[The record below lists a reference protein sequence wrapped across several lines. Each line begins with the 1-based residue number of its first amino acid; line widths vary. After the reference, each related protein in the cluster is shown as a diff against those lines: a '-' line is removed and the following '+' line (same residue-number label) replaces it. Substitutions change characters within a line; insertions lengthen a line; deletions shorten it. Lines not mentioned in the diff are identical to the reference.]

1 MKIKAISRI
10 KPKVNTIQRNLDPLI
25 HPFAKAREAQRA
37 VVAAKTDRIFAQPFV
52 YAFSGHSDGVWSI
65 QRHPKRLNC
74 IFSGGC
80 DGEIK
85 VWNTANRCEIASI
98 HAHNGFVRGMS
109 LPGDGRTL
117 ITCSE
122 DKTIKIWNS
131 QPWVQS
137 DRMDGSISALLYRMN
152 EEQDRKNQ
160 GEVLGDG
167 SEGLRSFG
175 IGMNEEDEDEDALI
189 DNEDDED
196 EEDDDEDDINI
207 NENKNIDLLK
217 INKRAMI
224 MDEEDEDDK
233 SNSDDEE
240 DEDDDEDQKLKQ
252 SQVRQQS
259 QSKLKVKKQQSSM
272 NKDKKPIKQQQQHQL
287 KQTNNFSSS
296 QQSSSSSSLSSHAN
310 GIVDTPIETIVGSYA
325 YTSVDHNW
333 TNQTFCS
340 TGASVDIWD
349 LQHSK
354 VPINSFAWGA
364 DTYYYARYN
373 RVEQNILATCGSDRG
388 IVLYDLRSETPIRKL
403 ILRMKTNQL
412 CWNPVEPFNY
422 LAGNEDGN
430 VYEFDMRNLGASR
443 CVYKDHLDSVMSLD
457 ISPTGREFCSGSY
470 DRTIRLW
477 DSQAAGIHTKSA
489 APIGRSKDVYHLKRM
504 QRIFAVTYT
513 GDGEYILSGSD
524 DMNVRLWKSHPS
536 QPLYRLLGREKQK
549 IKYQGALL
557 QKHKHMPEVKRIMM
571 ARHLPSNLYHQ
582 LNKRRIM
589 EASSRR
595 KAQNIVAN
603 SRRKE
608 KIEPERVANIVTE
621 EK

>member
-175 IGMNEEDEDEDALI
+175 IGMNEDEDEDALI

-252 SQVRQQS
+252 S
-259 QSKLKVKKQQSSM
+259 KV
-272 NKDKKPIKQQQQHQL
+272 I
-287 KQTNNFSSS
+287 
-296 QQSSSSSSLSSHAN
+296 
-310 GIVDTPIETIVGSYA
+310 DTPIETIVGSYA

-443 CVYKDHLDSVMSLD
+443 CVYKDHLDSVMTLD

-477 DSQAAGIHTKSA
+477 DSQAAGIHTKSFKGCLSSEKNA
-489 APIGRSKDVYHLKRM
+489 ENICC
-504 QRIFAVTYT
+504 
-513 GDGEYILSGSD
+513 YIY
-524 DMNVRLWKSHPS
+524 W
-536 QPLYRLLGREKQK
+536 
-549 IKYQGALL
+549 
-557 QKHKHMPEVKRIMM
+557 
-571 ARHLPSNLYHQ
+571 
-582 LNKRRIM
+582 
-589 EASSRR
+589 
-595 KAQNIVAN
+595 
-603 SRRKE
+603 
-608 KIEPERVANIVTE
+608 
-621 EK
+621 